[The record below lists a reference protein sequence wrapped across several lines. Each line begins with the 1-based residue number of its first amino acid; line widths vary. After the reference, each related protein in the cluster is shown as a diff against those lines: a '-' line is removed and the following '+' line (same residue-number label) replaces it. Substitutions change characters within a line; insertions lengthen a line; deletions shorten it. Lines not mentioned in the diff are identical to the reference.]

1 MNPLDCFFWSY
12 AMMHE
17 PRVKQASIEELME
30 VIEDVAQTIPEEMV
44 RKSVA
49 NIRKQCR
56 AYIVAGGDHFES
68 FLKKI

>member
-17 PRVKQASIEELME
+17 RRVKPASIQELME
-30 VIEDVAQTIPEEMV
+30 VVEDVA

-49 NIRKQCR
+49 NIGKRC
-56 AYIVAGGDHFES
+56 
-68 FLKKI
+68 